1 MLSPDQVSWLQAYED
16 WWTVVC
22 GSDLSEEHALRARL
36 RDAGRTLD
44 QDQRVEAMGLY
55 KSSGNRIP

>member
-22 GSDLSEEHALRARL
+22 GDDFTDEHALRARL
-36 RDAGRTLD
+36 RDAARSLS
-44 QDQRVEAMGLY
+44 QDDRVEAMGLY